1 MERMG
6 NKDWTRRGERI
17 GLERKTENEKK
28 KCEGGE
34 IKIGKEENKKKGNQ
48 GKMVIKTES
57 ERKEVGRMENKD

>member
-6 NKDWTRRGERI
+6 DKDWTRRGERI
-17 GLERKTENEKK
+17 GLERKTENEK

-48 GKMVIKTES
+48 GNMVIKTEN